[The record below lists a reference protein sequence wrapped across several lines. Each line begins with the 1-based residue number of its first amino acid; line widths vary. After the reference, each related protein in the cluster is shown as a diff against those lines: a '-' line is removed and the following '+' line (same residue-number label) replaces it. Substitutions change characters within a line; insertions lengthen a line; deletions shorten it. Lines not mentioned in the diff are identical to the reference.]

1 MKFTIMQFNDR
12 FPTSDACLEEIKQL
26 RYADYTCASCG
37 RHDQLSKVSGR
48 PVYACNCGK
57 QVHPLAGTI
66 FHKSS
71 TDLRTWF
78 YAMYLMVQT
87 RAGISAMQLMRET
100 GVTYKTAWRIFKQ
113 IRSLMEDNDGDLLT
127 GVVEVDEAYV
137 GGVKRDMR
145 GKRATG
151 AKHAIMGMVER
162 GGRVRVQVI
171 PDDRG
176 ETMLPIIQHNISKEA
191 WVQSDQHPSYRAL
204 GRMGY
209 MHDSV
214 NHSRQFV
221 TAEGVHTNT
230 IEGFWSTFK
239 NGFRGVYRHAGS
251 GYIQSYAN
259 EYAWRYSHRK
269 SNVPMFELL
278 LTTITR

>member
-12 FPTSDACLEEIKQL
+12 FPTSDACLEEIKLL
-26 RYADYTCASCG
+26 RFSDYVCPKCG
-37 RHDQLSKVSGR
+37 REDKLSKVSGR
-48 PVYACNCGK
+48 PVYACNCGN

-78 YAMYLMVQT
+78 YAMYLMTQT

-127 GVVEVDEAYV
+127 GTVEVDETYV
-137 GGVKRDMR
+137 GGIVKGKR
-145 GKRATG
+145 GKAATG
-151 AKHAIMGMVER
+151 QKHAVMGMVER
-162 GGRVRVQVI
+162 GGRVRTLVI
-171 PDDRG
+171 PNDRG
-176 ETMLPIIQHNISKEA
+176 ETMLPVVQKNISKSA
-191 WVQSDQHPSYRAL
+191 NVISDQHPSYTSL
-204 GRMGY
+204 TRMGY
-209 MHDSV
+209 KHSSV
-214 NHSRQFV
+214 NHSV
-221 TAEGVHTNT
+221 TYVSAEGIHTNT

-239 NGFRGVYRHAGS
+239 SGFKGVYRHAGS
-251 GYIQSYAN
+251 GYIQSYTN

-269 SNVPMFELL
+269 SAAPMFELL
-278 LTTITR
+278 MARVAI